1 MKKIIIPF
9 VIFLSSCGEK
19 STSYLSPVE
28 KECSDFSIK
37 ADKYLNDIP
46 KGLEKAHD
54 VGNEL
59 SLHNEN
65 LERFEKRLFDC
76 EVSIVSNVDGYDAE
90 NRDRIVN
97 IYHKLISVKSVIGVY
112 EEKFKE
118 PNAESSELRYRMI
131 KMLNV
136 SLER

>member
-19 STSYLSPVE
+19 STSYLSALE
-28 KECSDFSIK
+28 KECFDFSIK

-59 SLHNEN
+59 SLHSKN

-90 NRDRIVN
+90 NRDRIIN

-131 KMLNV
+131 KMLDV